1 MSLRPEQI
9 EAVVDAN
16 AALLDL
22 PIAPEH
28 RAGVLRYFTLAAGLA
43 ELLNGVPLAA
53 HDEPAEVFT
62 PIGPD
67 DRTQR

>member
-1 MSLRPEQI
+1 MSLRAEQI

-16 AALLDL
+16 AALLAL

-28 RAGVLRYFTLAAGLA
+28 RPGVLRYFTLAAGLA
-43 ELLNGVPLAA
+43 ELLNGVPIAT

-67 DRTQR
+67 ERTQR